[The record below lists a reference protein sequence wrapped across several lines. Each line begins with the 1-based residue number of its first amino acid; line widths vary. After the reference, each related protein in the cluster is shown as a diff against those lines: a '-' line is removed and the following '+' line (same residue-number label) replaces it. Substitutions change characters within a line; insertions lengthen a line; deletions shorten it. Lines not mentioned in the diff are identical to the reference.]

1 MSLLTAFGITSVQKA
16 SKKNEKKRKAIMV
29 IKLVTSVRVLL
40 KTFLFSL
47 LLSCYHIPRF
57 GIWVNFPPFRDLRLR
72 SSLLPLLASPV
83 YRMSRI
89 VLLIKSTLLNV
100 KGAYVIV
107 IVSVQ

>member
-16 SKKNEKKRKAIMV
+16 RKKNEKKRKAIMV

-47 LLSCYHIPRF
+47 LLPFYHIPRF
-57 GIWVNFPPFRDLRLR
+57 GIWLNFPPLRDLRLR
-72 SSLLPLLASPV
+72 SSLLPLLESPV

-89 VLLIKSTLLNV
+89 VLSIKSTLLNV
-100 KGAYVIV
+100 KWNILRVFT
-107 IVSVQ
+107 S